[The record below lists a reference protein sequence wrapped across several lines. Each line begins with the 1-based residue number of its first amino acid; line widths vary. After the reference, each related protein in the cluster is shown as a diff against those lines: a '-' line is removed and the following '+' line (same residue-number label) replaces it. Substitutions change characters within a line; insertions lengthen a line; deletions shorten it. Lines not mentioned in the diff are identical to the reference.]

1 MKYECK
7 KLFLKVECLCEK
19 LDKGKSPEEIAVEL
33 HVVKIKE
40 RLDKNLKIW
49 KGLYL
54 DFFTNV

>member
-19 LDKGKSPEEIAVEL
+19 FDKGKSPEEIAVKL

-40 RLDKNLKIW
+40 RLDKNLKI
-49 KGLYL
+49 
-54 DFFTNV
+54 